1 MPSRALR
8 FASLV
13 SLAALALVSTG
24 CPDKRETPA
33 ATASSS
39 AAGDAGAAVKAGEK
53 AGDAG
58 APKAGVADGGARAS
72 TKPALSP
79 DQRKAVLKALGDG
92 RKKARAKD
100 YKGALAAFDRALAIA
115 PDDGRVLSEV
125 GYAAMLGGDLTRA
138 EAANK
143 RALTSIHDKTL
154 RAQVLYNAGRVAES
168 KSATDAARAAYAE
181 SLTLRENVE
190 VRKRLESVGGATAYP
205 QPCPGGA
212 PTPEALCACL
222 LDPKLEWLFG
232 PPRAPVCNV
241 TPDSLGL
248 GTPRLSVLRVGAP
261 EDDTG
266 ELHYLLLARD
276 GGTVRPVANLGTRYE
291 PGAFGVHNDATIGK
305 GAPKTFGKRSVFVV
319 TSHQSDVDMN
329 LAGLEACTV
338 QEDRETVCALGEGAR
353 PTRCVT
359 VAVSVEAGCGAGVE
373 PEASDTEAQA
383 MIAEAK
389 VHWGSKKTKKTWSV
403 ADDGSL
409 VVRDDANKATAYTL
423 F

>member
-1 MPSRALR
+1 MMPRASR
-8 FASLV
+8 LV

-24 CPDKRETPA
+24 CPDKRDAPPG
-33 ATASSS
+33 
-39 AAGDAGAAVKAGEK
+39 AAGDASASLADASASKAADAGSDAGK

-58 APKAGVADGGARAS
+58 ARAAG
-72 TKPALSP
+72 KPALSP
-79 DQRKAVLKALGDG
+79 DQRKIVLKALDEG
-92 RKKARAKD
+92 RKKSRAKD

-125 GYAAMLGGDLTRA
+125 GYAAMLAGDLARA

-154 RAQVLYNAGRVAES
+154 RAHVLYNAGRVAES
-168 KSATDAARAAYAE
+168 KSDRDAARAAYAE

-205 QPCPGGA
+205 QPCPNGA
-212 PTPEALCACL
+212 PTPEALCTCL

-241 TPDSLGL
+241 TSDSLGL

-261 EDDTG
+261 DDEPG

-276 GGTVRPVANLGTRYE
+276 GGTMRPVANLGTRYE

-305 GAPKTFGKRSVFVV
+305 GAPKTFGKRTVFVV

-329 LAGLEACTV
+329 LAGLEECTV

-359 VAVSVEAGCGAGVE
+359 VAVAVESGCGPGVE
-373 PEASDTEAQA
+373 PEATDTEAQS

-389 VHWGSKKTKKTWSV
+389 VHWGSTKMKKTWSV

-409 VVRDDANKATAYTL
+409 VVRDEANKTTAYTL